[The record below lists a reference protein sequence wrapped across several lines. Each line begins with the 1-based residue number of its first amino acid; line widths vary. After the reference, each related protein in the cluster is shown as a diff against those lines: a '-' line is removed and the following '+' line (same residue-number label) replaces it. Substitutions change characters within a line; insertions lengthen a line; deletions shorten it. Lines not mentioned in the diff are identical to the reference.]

1 MGVERQHGGY
11 FDTHLNNVELEC
23 GATLTAQ
30 LFPDRLSHSDFRQLL
45 QRQENGK
52 GSGSVVEKVDA
63 VRKNHVPHIAATDD
77 EILDHSIQTKAIMIC
92 IQANAIICIQ
102 TKAIV

>member
-1 MGVERQHGGY
+1 MIDSKHPVSLSFISRVLHLQHGGY

-23 GATLTAQ
+23 GATLAAQ

-52 GSGSVVEKVDA
+52 GSRSVVEKVGQRDYCTQCD
-63 VRKNHVPHIAATDD
+63 V
-77 EILDHSIQTKAIMIC
+77 Q
-92 IQANAIICIQ
+92 
-102 TKAIV
+102 